1 MKNVHFTNLKCSLI
15 RTTPR
20 KRLFGYGSTIF
31 FVHVVETSSME
42 QYGVALGYTAHL
54 VSLLGQV
61 LQVPLQYPIKPCGSK
76 STISDHISEEVV
88 IDTIK
93 E

>member
-1 MKNVHFTNLKCSLI
+1 
-15 RTTPR
+15 
-20 KRLFGYGSTIF
+20 
-31 FVHVVETSSME
+31 ME

>member
-1 MKNVHFTNLKCSLI
+1 MCSDTNN
-15 RTTPR
+15 
-20 KRLFGYGSTIF
+20 
-31 FVHVVETSSME
+31 ME

-54 VSLLGQV
+54 VTQLGHV

-88 IDTIK
+88 IDAIK